1 MKKFT
6 LLVIALMSFTMLRA
20 NIISGTC
27 GDSLT
32 WSYNTDTHALII
44 EGSGDM
50 LWVDER
56 PWETVAGTILSISL
70 PEGLTSIYYSAF
82 NQCYSLTSVNFPQS
96 LKVIGSHAFQ
106 YCRNLQSVDLPNGLE
121 YIGYGAFYD
130 SGLKSVELPNSV
142 VEMDSYAFGS
152 CKYLSSVVLPSGLST
167 MGESIFNECYALS
180 EVVIPEG
187 ISAIGTSAFSYCYTL
202 SSISFP
208 SSITTIGAY
217 AFNHTGIYEV
227 TLPASVT
234 TVDYFA
240 FSNCNNV
247 YLEGSTPPTITS
259 ASFNSSAT
267 IHVPCASINA
277 YQAATIWQFLNV
289 IGSMDYKFNLSTTQ
303 GGTARITNSVCQA
316 NTVVV
321 EAEAEEGYRFTGWSD
336 GNTDNPRAILLTADK
351 EVTAQFERIMY
362 NVNLSGIGRGY
373 LSYHDS
379 GDYYPSDE
387 FWGSWSGQLPEG
399 AYLSFSAYEGSCGE
413 FGGWSDGVND
423 SYREFHLTQDTIISA
438 LYTGI
443 ETYQVSITAGEHG
456 HLSNELVGT
465 RTSCDGEF
473 GTAAYADEGYHF
485 VAWSDGYGNSER
497 GINIYSDTTIYAI
510 FDEGD
515 FGGAFGYSVYWKYVS
530 ETHTLTVYGSGPMSD
545 PGYSESY
552 FSWQEFG
559 KDIQKVVIEE
569 GVTSIRR
576 YLFNGLTNLQEV
588 EFPTTIT
595 EVGNM
600 AFANCE
606 SLTSIVWK
614 PIHCES
620 VYEIFGYSNE
630 ANNISSIT
638 FANNVEYIPSNL
650 CANTHI
656 TSVIIPA
663 SVRTIGW
670 SAFSNCPELT
680 SFVLPNTVTT
690 VQGSILNGS
699 GVSYPVYNNT
709 LFAYMPQNTTG
720 SYTVPQGIQTIC
732 SSAFYASKLTNIIL
746 PASLKHIGSSA
757 FANCENLTEMIIPNG
772 VDTIESYALEECSSL
787 RKLVIPASVQEIEYH
802 IVPICYNLRVIDV
815 PADFFSRSINSYNE
829 ELSYVV
835 SRYFPEYTHKLDS
848 ITLNSGAMTEVDFEL
863 IKLSYKTISY
873 LDLGNTTNTSL
884 QPEFFHN
891 WFNLKHLVLPTDLQH
906 IDYMAAAECIRLEEI
921 IIPAA
926 VTEIDARAFENC
938 RSLASVT
945 FAGANV
951 TTIGDWAFYNCHELR
966 NLVLP
971 AGVTEIG
978 KAAFFN
984 CTYLDQVIMPAS
996 VQSIGDNA
1004 FAFCSRMSKMQ
1015 VKAVVP
1021 PSINTKTFEEVSRQM
1036 PVYVPTASVNAYK
1049 ADALWGQMNII
1060 GLDADISAV
1069 DNTTAGCNLRKT
1081 LVNGRLIIT
1090 LPDGTRYTATGL
1102 KVE

>member
-27 GDSLT
+27 GENLT
-32 WSYNTDTHALII
+32 WSYNTDSHALVI

-96 LKVIGSHAFQ
+96 LKVIGSQAFQ

-121 YIGYGAFYD
+121 YIGSGAFYD

-152 CKYLSSVVLPSGLST
+152 CSYLSSVVLPSGLST

-187 ISAIGTSAFSYCYTL
+187 ISAIGTSAFRYCSL

-208 SSITTIGAY
+208 STITTIGAY
-217 AFNHTGIYEV
+217 AFDHTGIYEV

-234 TVDYFA
+234 TVDYYA

-277 YQAATIWQFLNV
+277 YQAATVWQFLNV
-289 IGSMDYKFNLSTTQ
+289 IGSMDYKFNLSATQ

-373 LSYHDS
+373 WSYYDS

-399 AYLSFSAYEGSCGE
+399 AYLSFSAYDSKCGE

-485 VAWSDGYGNSER
+485 VAWSDGYKYNER

-510 FDEGD
+510 FDEGN
-515 FGGAFGYSVYWKYVS
+515 FGGALGDSVYWKYVS

-606 SLTSIVWK
+606 VLTSIVWK
-614 PIHCES
+614 PTHCEDA
-620 VYEIFGYSNE
+620 YEIFGYSNE

-670 SAFSNCPELT
+670 SAFRNCAELT
-680 SFVLPNTVTT
+680 TFVLPNTVTK
-690 VQGSILNGS
+690 VQGNILAGS
-699 GVSYPVYNNT
+699 GVDYPVYNNT
-709 LFAYMPQNTTG
+709 LFAYMPQSTIG

-732 SSAFYASKLTNIIL
+732 SSSFYASKLTDITL
-746 PASLKHIGSSA
+746 PQSLKIIESDA
-757 FANCENLTEMIIPNG
+757 FADCDNLAEIIVPAG
-772 VDTIESYALEECSSL
+772 VDTIESYAFESNPSL
-787 RKLVIPASVQEIEYH
+787 RKLVIPATVKGLGRRLVEE
-802 IVPICYNLRVIDV
+802 CYNLQYIDA
-815 PADFFSRSINSYNE
+815 PADFFTRCIDNE
-829 ELSYVV
+829 YDDIEYIKSEYL
-835 SRYFPEYTHKLDS
+835 RYYTHKLDTV
-848 ITLNSGAMTEVDFEL
+848 ILNRSAMGEQDFEL
-863 IKLSYKTISY
+863 IKQSYKTISY
-873 LDLGNTTNTSL
+873 LNLGNTTNTSL
-884 QPEFFHN
+884 QPEIFHN
-891 WFNLKHLVLPTDLQH
+891 WFNLRHLVLPAGLEY
-906 IDYMAAAECIRLEEI
+906 IDYMAAAECIRLEDVT
-921 IIPAA
+921 IPAA

-945 FAGANV
+945 FAGANL

-996 VQSIGDNA
+996 VQTIGDNA

-1021 PSINTKTFEEVSRQM
+1021 PSINTKTFEEVSRMM
-1036 PVYVPTASVNAYK
+1036 PVYVPTASVTAYK

-1060 GLDADISAV
+1060 GQDEEISTVENTGV
-1069 DNTTAGCNLRKT
+1069 DQMSRKQI
-1081 LVNGRLIIT
+1081 LNGQLFIL
-1090 LPDGTRYTATGL
+1090 LPNGSKYSATGV
-1102 KVE
+1102 KME